1 MAKKNET
8 KIRKMSWWWR
18 TWRAWSV
25 FRLLIWTIWVIYRE
39 RQRVVRARAR
49 GRYDVH
55 PNVEVLIKVLV
66 AFRETAVKL
75 GVLMIKMGQ
84 FLSARADL
92 LPERALEVL
101 AGLQDEVPPEPFE
114 HVVSVIE
121 AELGR
126 PVEEIFSVLE
136 RKCTAAA
143 SLGQVHKA
151 VLAGSGETVAVK
163 IQRTHM
169 DQLVQ
174 GDLSTIRFVIW
185 LITRFVNTGDV
196 VDLMGFY
203 HEFRRTVFEEI
214 DYVREAANARRFREM
229 FKDDPTIY
237 IPRVYDDLVARRVLV
252 LEWIDGM
259 KINDYATLDAAQID
273 RLEVAKRTVSAYFQ
287 QFFIEG
293 FFHAD
298 PHPGNIFVKQGSSAS
313 GPIIAFVDFGMTGGL
328 TGTMKR
334 AMKNMFLGFLKHD
347 SHALAESLSQLG
359 FLGPGANLPAIER
372 ALGLMLEQYYG
383 MTLGEVKNI
392 EMPEIVSEID
402 SLLYGQPFQI
412 PAQFAFTG
420 RAIGTLVGVAT
431 GLAPDF
437 NFVDVAVPYARR
449 FLNLD
454 AQGAEQTMQEILLQ
468 LVDTGRMM
476 LAVPATLERVLNKM
490 ETGQFEVK
498 VSELQLNRRN
508 RSRRGVGGGIEL
520 YLGSGGSLPLAL
532 ISVTALVAGIVFMN
546 IHLVQPGWFCL
557 GLAAIGMLGV
567 LLRR

>member
-1 MAKKNET
+1 MAKKDET
-8 KIRKMSWWWR
+8 KIRKMSWWRR
-18 TWRAWSV
+18 TWRAWAV

-75 GVLMIKMGQ
+75 GVLMIKLGQ

-101 AGLQDEVPPEPFE
+101 VGLQDEVPPEPFE

-163 IQRTHM
+163 IQRPNM

-185 LITRFVNTGDV
+185 LISRFVNTGDV
-196 VDLMGFY
+196 VDLMGIY

-237 IPRVYDDLVARRVLV
+237 IPRVYDNLVARRVLV
-252 LEWIDGM
+252 LEWIDGT
-259 KINDYATLDAAQID
+259 KINDYATLDGAQID
-273 RLEVAKRTVSAYFQ
+273 RLEVAKRTVSAYFH

-313 GPIIAFVDFGMTGGL
+313 GPVIAFVDFGMTGGL

-334 AMKNMFLGFLKHD
+334 AMKNMFLGFLRRD

-359 FLGPGANLPAIER
+359 FLGPGANLAAIER

-383 MTLGEVKNI
+383 MTLGEVKNM
-392 EMPEIVSEID
+392 ELPDIVSEID

-431 GLAPDF
+431 GLAPEF
-437 NFVDVAVPYARR
+437 NFVDVAIPYARR

-468 LVDTGRMM
+468 LVDTGRML
-476 LAVPATLERVLNKM
+476 LAVPGTLERVLNRM

-498 VSELQLNRRN
+498 VSELQLNRRS
-508 RSRRGVGGGIEL
+508 RGRRGSGGGIEL
-520 YLGSGGSLPLAL
+520 YVGSGSLPLAF
-532 ISVTALVAGIVFMN
+532 ISVAALVAGLIFMN
-546 IHLVQPGWFCL
+546 IHLIQPGWFCL

>member
-8 KIRKMSWWWR
+8 KIRKMSWWR
-18 TWRAWSV
+18 RAWRAWSV

-75 GVLMIKMGQ
+75 GVLMIKLGQ

-101 AGLQDEVPPEPFE
+101 AGLQDEVPAEPFE

-163 IQRTHM
+163 IQRPNM

-185 LITRFVNTGDV
+185 LIMRFVNTGDV
-196 VDLMGFY
+196 VDLMGIY

-237 IPRVYDDLVARRVLV
+237 IPRVHDNLVARRVLV
-252 LEWIDGM
+252 LEWIDGT
-259 KINDYATLDAAQID
+259 KINDYATFDAAQID
-273 RLEVAKRTVSAYFQ
+273 RLEVAKRTVSAYFH

-298 PHPGNIFVKQGSSAS
+298 PHPGNIFVKQGSSTS
-313 GPIIAFVDFGMTGGL
+313 GPVIAFVDFGMTGSL
-328 TGTMKR
+328 TSTMKR

-347 SHALAESLSQLG
+347 SHALAESMSQLG
-359 FLGPGANLPAIER
+359 FLGPGANLAAIER

-383 MTLGEVKNI
+383 MTLGEVKNV
-392 EMPEIVSEID
+392 EMSEIVSEID

-468 LVDTGRMM
+468 LMDTGRML
-476 LAVPATLERVLNKM
+476 LAVPGTLERVLNRM

-498 VSELQLNRRN
+498 VSELQLNRRG
-508 RSRRGVGGGIEL
+508 RSRRGTGGGIEL
-520 YLGSGGSLPLAL
+520 YVGSGSLPLAF
-532 ISVTALVAGIVFMN
+532 ISVAALIVGLVCMN

>member
-1 MAKKNET
+1 MAKKDEI
-8 KIRKMSWWWR
+8 KIRKMPWWR
-18 TWRAWSV
+18 RAWRAWSV

-75 GVLMIKMGQ
+75 GVLMIKLGQ

-121 AELGR
+121 AELGK

-163 IQRTHM
+163 IQRPNM

-174 GDLSTIRFVIW
+174 GDLSTIRLVIW
-185 LITRFVNTGDV
+185 LITRFMNTGDII
-196 VDLMGFY
+196 DLMGIY
-203 HEFRRTVFEEI
+203 HEFQRTVFEEI

-237 IPRVYDDLVARRVLV
+237 IPRVHDNLVARRVLV
-252 LEWIDGM
+252 LEWVDGT
-259 KINDYATLDAAQID
+259 KINDYATLDGAQID
-273 RLEVAKRTVSAYFQ
+273 RLEVAKRTVSAYFH

-298 PHPGNIFVKQGSSAS
+298 PHPGNIFVKQGSSTS
-313 GPIIAFVDFGMTGGL
+313 GPVIAFVDFGMTGGL

-334 AMKNMFLGFLKHD
+334 AMKNMFLGFLKRD
-347 SHALAESLSQLG
+347 SHTLAESLSQLG
-359 FLGPGANLPAIER
+359 FLGPGANLAAIER

-383 MTLGEVKNI
+383 MTLGEVKNM
-392 EMPEIVSEID
+392 ELPDIVSEID

-431 GLAPDF
+431 GLAPEF
-437 NFVDVAVPYARR
+437 NFVDVAIPYARR

-468 LVDTGRMM
+468 LVDTGRML
-476 LAVPATLERVLNKM
+476 LAVPGTLERVLNRM

-498 VSELQLNRRN
+498 VSELQLNRRG
-508 RSRRGVGGGIEL
+508 RGRRGVGGGIEL
-520 YLGSGGSLPLAL
+520 YVGSGSLPLAF
-532 ISVTALVAGIVFMN
+532 ISVAALIAGLIFMN

-557 GLAAIGMLGV
+557 GLAALGMLGV